1 MSRKA
6 SLQCTCTIT
15 VKRVYTVLYLAER
28 ENINVQKY
36 KTYLKWQRKTIED
49 FNWNKKMCMV
59 ISQKNMGIACEDKT
73 EEHKN
78 MFFG

>member
-1 MSRKA
+1 MEINELQPTMSRKA

-49 FNWNKKMCMV
+49 FNWNKK
-59 ISQKNMGIACEDKT
+59 NMHG
-73 EEHKN
+73 N
-78 MFFG
+78 